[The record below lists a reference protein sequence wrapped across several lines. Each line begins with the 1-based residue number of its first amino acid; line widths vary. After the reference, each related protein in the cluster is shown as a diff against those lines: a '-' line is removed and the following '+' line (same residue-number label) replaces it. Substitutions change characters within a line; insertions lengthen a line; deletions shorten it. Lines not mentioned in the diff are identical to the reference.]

1 MPDVS
6 ATALAHE
13 VHRRAIDARAQSGDD
28 PNIAILHATI
38 PAEEGGWWIRELGV
52 YAEPLDEGG
61 EPVLYAYGNH
71 APYYKMLP
79 QAGQMNTPAF
89 ASCRLAPQ
97 LVQKLPSALH
107 EAPHLGQIMTC

>member
-1 MPDVS
+1 LS
-6 ATALAHE
+6 L
-13 VHRRAIDARAQSGDD
+13 
-28 PNIAILHATI
+28 
-38 PAEEGGWWIRELGV
+38 
-52 YAEPLDEGG
+52 
-61 EPVLYAYGNH
+61 
-71 APYYKMLP
+71 LP